1 VVSAIENSV
10 GAIGISVLSG
20 AHQTIFPEIIELL
33 KSKDRM
39 DILVFGGGVIPE
51 DDIPELLK
59 VGVKVIFTPGTPL
72 STLTNWVIENLR

>member
-1 VVSAIENSV
+1 
-10 GAIGISVLSG
+10 
-20 AHQTIFPEIIELL
+20 
-33 KSKDRM
+33 M